1 MADISK
7 ILGAS
12 GTAASMVPGIGT
24 AVGAGLSIAG
34 QIFGAVK
41 GAQANK
47 ANQNL
52 INTQMEENEA
62 DKNLTVDRSF
72 LETNAAKDAVRTANE
87 NLIDNQKRVEGNA
100 AITGASDE
108 AKVASQSA
116 VNKNYNDVVS
126 NIASNATQYQDN
138 NRRMYNAR
146 KGQLNNLQMQ
156 FNNQKAESASNLAG
170 NASDLLG
177 SLTFGDGMKSTS
189 GTAGTAVQRRTA
201 QQTTDL
207 NKIAQSAFK

>member
-1 MADISK
+1 MS
-7 ILGAS
+7 ILNAVSGAL
-12 GTAASMVPGIGT
+12 GTTP
-24 AVGAGLSIAG
+24 VGLGLSVAG

-47 ANQNL
+47 ANQKL

-177 SLTFGDGMKSTS
+177 SLTFGEGMKSTT
-189 GTAGTAVQRRTA
+189 GTAAPGRTA
-201 QQTTDL
+201 QQTNDL
-207 NKIAQSAFK
+207 NKIAKSAFN

>member
-7 ILGAS
+7 ILGVS

-24 AVGAGLSIAG
+24 AVGAGLSVAG

-47 ANQNL
+47 ANQKL

-108 AKVASQSA
+108 GKVASQSA

-156 FNNQKAESASNLAG
+156 FNNQKAESASNMAG

-177 SLTFGDGMKSTS
+177 SLTFGDGMKSTNN
-189 GTAGTAVQRRTA
+189 TAAPGRTA
-201 QQTTDL
+201 QQTVDL
-207 NKIAQSAFK
+207 NKIAKSAFN